1 MTTTA
6 IPDPLRR
13 RARTHG
19 DDVALE
25 FEGDVLTFAEL
36 DRRATACDQ
45 LLRQRGLGSGDAVAT
60 LLHNRP
66 ELVAIAHGGPR
77 GGRRFAPLGARLT
90 APEVAA
96 MLKTCAAKVVF
107 CEAATRDV
115 VVEATRGLAMDCID
129 VDEIATANEIAA
141 ESEDRDFDLHDTH
154 TIVFTSGTS
163 GAPKGVRLTWGNHL
177 YSAMASALNLG
188 LDAGDRWLCCLP
200 LNHVGGLSILMRS
213 VLYGNAVELHR
224 RFAPGDANA
233 AIRARRTTIV
243 SVVANMLQRMLDDD
257 ERPYPECLRAVL
269 VGGGP
274 VPAMLLERCR
284 AAGVPVL
291 HTYGLTETASQVA
304 TARPGRD
311 DAGVGPPLL
320 FADIRIDNG
329 GDDAGVGI
337 AGDIEV
343 RGPTVSPGYVGEPD
357 HPASGWLRTRDRG
370 WLDERGCLH
379 VLGRA
384 DETIVCGGENVH
396 PAEIERVLESHPAV
410 AEAFAAG
417 VPDQDWGAVIHAAVR
432 LTGEVSPAELETHC
446 RAHLAGFKVP
456 RRLLPVDDFPR
467 TAAGKIARREA
478 RELLHTASNRDVR

>member
-1 MTTTA
+1 MTT
-6 IPDPLRR
+6 IPDLLRR
-13 RARTHG
+13 RARAHG
-19 DDVALE
+19 DDPALE
-25 FEGDVLTFAEL
+25 FEGEVFTFAEL
-36 DRRATACDQ
+36 DRRAAACDQ
-45 LLRQRGLGSGDAVAT
+45 LLRRRCLGSGDLVAA

-66 ELVAIAHGGPR
+66 ELVALVHGAPR

-96 MLKTCAAKVVF
+96 MLASCAAKVIF
-107 CEAATRDV
+107 YEAATRDV
-115 VVEATRGLAMDCID
+115 VVEATRGLALECID
-129 VDEIATANEIAA
+129 VDELTRVTDVTAE
-141 ESEDRDFDLHDTH
+141 RDTDIDLDATH

-163 GAPKGVRLTWGNHL
+163 GAAKGVRLTWGNHL
-177 YSAMASALNLG
+177 YSAMGSAVNLG
-188 LDAGDRWLCCLP
+188 LCAGDRWLCCLP

-224 RFAPGDANA
+224 RFAPSDANA
-233 AIRARRTTIV
+233 AIRKRGITHV

-257 ERPYPECLRAVL
+257 DRPYPASLRAVL

-304 TARPGRD
+304 TVRPGRGD
-311 DAGVGPPLL
+311 PGVGPPLA

-329 GDDAGVGI
+329 GSDAATGV

-343 RGPTVSPGYVGEPD
+343 RGPMVSPGYVGEPD
-357 HPASGWLRTRDRG
+357 RAATAWLRTRDRG
-370 WLDERGCLH
+370 WLDDRGCLH

-410 AEAFAAG
+410 TEAFAAG

-432 LTGEVSPAELETHC
+432 LTNEVSAADLVAHC
-446 RAHLAGFKVP
+446 RGQLAAFKVP
-456 RRLLPVDDFPR
+456 RYLIVVDDFPR

-478 RELLHTASNRDVR
+478 RGLLSNESNRKLR